1 MTKETPKS
9 VLVLEDGTIIHGK
22 GLGAEKR
29 ISGEVVFNTGMV
41 GYTETLTD
49 PSYAGQILCF
59 TYPLI
64 GNYGVPKYNIL
75 DEYKLPRYF
84 ESESIKT
91 KGVIIHDLCKT
102 PNHWASSKDF
112 SEWLKEE
119 NIPGIYDIDTRTI
132 TMKLRTK
139 GVMMGALETYYG
151 DCDLDEL
158 SEFLKKSR
166 TYGEENLIRDVSVKK
181 PQTYGNGKKNIVL
194 LDFGK
199 KNGILRNLL
208 QRKYS
213 VTVLPYDTGFDEI
226 LSYKPAGI
234 VISNGPGDPKTCSN
248 TFETIRQIVNSDLPT
263 LGICLGNQILSLA
276 LGANTYKLQYGHRG
290 QNKPC
295 KDMLGN
301 NTYITSQNHGYAVDH
316 KSLKDTEL
324 EPWFINADDNTV
336 EGVKHK
342 SKRALAVQFHP
353 EAFPGPYDTG
363 FVFDVFNKMV
373 NK

>member
-9 VLVLEDGTIIHGK
+9 VLGLEDGTIIHGK

-75 DEYKLPRYF
+75 DEYKLPKYF

-102 PNHWASSKDF
+102 PSHWASSKNF

-139 GVMMGALETYYG
+139 GVMMGVLETYYG

-166 TYGEENLIRDVSVKK
+166 TYGEENLIKDVSVKK

-263 LGICLGNQILSLA
+263 LGICLGNQILALA

-295 KDMLGN
+295 KDLLGN

-316 KSLKDTEL
+316 KSLKNTDL
-324 EPWFINADDNTV
+324 YPWFINADDNTI